1 MAELYRKS
9 ALEKLS
15 SPEQLDKALTV
26 TSPMSWL
33 ALIAVTVMII
43 VTIIWSIV
51 GTIPVTV
58 TTKGIVAAP
67 VSTNAV
73 FAKESGK
80 VDAVLVSPG
89 ALITVNTPILQY
101 RTGNGDVGTL
111 LSDQTGTVTDI
122 RIKEG
127 DEIRAGSPVIRFS
140 PYLPTNGNQ
149 VVVCYV
155 KYSDSNKIKP
165 AMEANVFLSA
175 FDSQT
180 YGHMR
185 ARVVCIDS
193 YASDES
199 EIAFVTGQA
208 GNRVASSFQDNGAVV
223 AVTCELLPDSAENR
237 TVSGFW
243 WSNAKGA
250 KCPVDNFAEVN
261 AKIITEEV
269 RPITKLFSKL
279 KDLWGD

>member
-1 MAELYRKS
+1 MAELYRKT
-9 ALEKLS
+9 ALEKIS

-58 TTKGIVAAP
+58 TTKGIVASP

-89 ALITVNTPILQY
+89 TPLSVGTPVLQY
-101 RTGNGDVGTL
+101 RTGSGEVRTI
-111 LSDQTGTVTDI
+111 LSDHTGTVTDI
-122 RIKEG
+122 RIQEG
-127 DEIRAGSPVIRFS
+127 DEIKSGSPVVRFS
-140 PYLPTNGNQ
+140 PDLPTNGNQ

-155 KYSDSNKIKP
+155 KYSDANKIKRG
-165 AMEANVFLSA
+165 MDANVFLSA

-180 YGHMR
+180 YGHMK
-185 ARVVCIDS
+185 ARVICIDS

-199 EIAFVTGQA
+199 EIAYVTGQS
-208 GNRVASSFQDNGAVV
+208 GNRVASGFQENGAVV
-223 AVTCELLPDSAENR
+223 AVTCELYPDSPENR
-237 TVSGFW
+237 TASGFW

-250 KCPVDNFAEVN
+250 KVPVENFAEVS

-269 RPITKLFSKL
+269 APITKLFSKL